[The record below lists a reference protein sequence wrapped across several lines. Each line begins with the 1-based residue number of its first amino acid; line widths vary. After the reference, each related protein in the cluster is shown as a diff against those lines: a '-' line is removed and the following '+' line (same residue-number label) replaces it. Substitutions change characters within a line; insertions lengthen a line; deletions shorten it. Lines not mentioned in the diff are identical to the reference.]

1 MSVTEIMWNYN
12 ITDENA
18 ADYIVDKN
26 EGTLMEKIYR
36 ILLGIFL
43 VCLIPILLVLS
54 YWSCRYSYYGTV
66 DYSIRN
72 LLIKDSTWKHF
83 VIFLLTS
90 VLVYEG
96 DKWLNAQNQ
105 EKQEKICIYTL
116 LATSVT
122 AFLLGS
128 IYVLNNPYYPVGD
141 QISAT
146 AFAAYCRDGNFIML
160 CSGGYVGMYQQQKG
174 LGILYEILFA
184 LFGNFNYTPAKIL
197 HVIWW
202 VLAIL
207 AGYGFLKLNT
217 DRAIFRI
224 VYCIMMLG
232 CIPFLLY
239 LPYIYGDVLSISF
252 GMVMFW
258 AVSAYEHY
266 EKKRYIALAACV
278 AGIAVLARKNTW
290 IILIGVGIYAVLVC
304 LKKKKGQ
311 YLLAGFAIL
320 LTAALTVKAVDVM
333 YEYRSGYPSD
343 IGIPSILWI
352 AMGLQETDGMAGVY
366 NRYQQT
372 TFAEHDFQQEP
383 AAQEGKE
390 YIRERL
396 REFRENPAMARDFF
410 KRKLEDQWIE
420 PLFSSLKA
428 TESFDTD
435 GEPLSSGITSLYYG
449 NIHETVWK
457 LANYYQSIVYLAG
470 LVLGI
475 ALCGRWWQKKEIPTA
490 LWLPLIGI
498 VGGFL
503 FSIIWEAQSR
513 YVFPYYVFLIL
524 FVPMG
529 LYETG
534 RAISRLPKH
543 RRKTTEQNQ
552 TQEESLREIA

>member
-1 MSVTEIMWNYN
+1 
-12 ITDENA
+12 
-18 ADYIVDKN
+18 
-26 EGTLMEKIYR
+26 MEKIYR

-105 EKQEKICIYTL
+105 EKQEKICRYTL
-116 LATSVT
+116 LATGMT
-122 AFLLGS
+122 TFILGCV
-128 IYVLNNPYYPVGD
+128 YVLKNPYYPEGD
-141 QISAT
+141 QINAT
-146 AFAAYCRDGNFIML
+146 AFAAYCREGNFIML
-160 CSGGYVGMYQQQKG
+160 EPGGYVGMYQQQKG

-224 VYCIMMLG
+224 IYCIMMLG

-304 LKKKKGQ
+304 LKKKNGQ

-475 ALCGRWWQKKEIPTA
+475 VLCGRWWQKKEIPTA

>member
-1 MSVTEIMWNYN
+1 
-12 ITDENA
+12 
-18 ADYIVDKN
+18 
-26 EGTLMEKIYR
+26 MEKIYR

-83 VIFLLTS
+83 VIFLLAS
-90 VLVYEG
+90 VIVYEG
-96 DKWLNAQNQ
+96 DKWLTAQNQ
-105 EKQEKICIYTL
+105 IKQEKICIYTL

-141 QISAT
+141 QISTT

-174 LGILYEILFA
+174 LGILYEMLFA

>member
-1 MSVTEIMWNYN
+1 MKGKREQ
-12 ITDENA
+12 
-18 ADYIVDKN
+18 
-26 EGTLMEKIYR
+26 IYQL
-36 ILLGIFL
+36 LLGILL
-43 VCLIPILLVLS
+43 VCALPVMVLLG
-54 YWSCRYSYYGTV
+54 YWACRYSYYGTV

-72 LLIKDSTWKHF
+72 ILVKDTAWKH
-83 VIFLLTS
+83 VLVFLLAVAVVWGLDRMLARTKR
-90 VLVYEG
+90 V
-96 DKWLNAQNQ
+96 Q
-105 EKQEKICIYTL
+105 QEKICLGVLILTVV
-116 LATSVT
+116 A
-122 AFLLGS
+122 AFILG
-128 IYVLNNPYYPVGD
+128 ILYILKNPYFPEGD
-141 QISAT
+141 QIGVA
-146 AFAAYCRDGNFIML
+146 AFAAYAREGNYVML
-160 CSGGYVGMYQQQKG
+160 EPGGYVGMYQQQKG
-174 LGILYEILFA
+174 LGALYEILFTF
-184 LFGNFNYTPAKIL
+184 FGNFNYTSAKTV

-202 VLAIL
+202 LFAIL

-217 DRAIFRI
+217 DRAVFRI
-224 VYCIMMLG
+224 LYCAMLLG
-232 CIPFLLY
+232 CMPFLLY
-239 LPYIYGDVLSISF
+239 LPYIYGDILSVSF
-252 GMVMFW
+252 CMILFW

-266 EKKRYIALAACV
+266 EQKRYLALAAFT
-278 AGIAVLARKNTW
+278 AAMALLARKNTW
-290 IILIGVGIYAVLVC
+290 IVLIAVAIYALLVS
-304 LKKKKGQ
+304 LKKKKWKF
-311 YLLAGFAIL
+311 LLTGVVIL
-320 LTAALTVKAVDVM
+320 LTATLSVKAVDVM

>member
-1 MSVTEIMWNYN
+1 
-12 ITDENA
+12 
-18 ADYIVDKN
+18 
-26 EGTLMEKIYR
+26 MEKIYR

-174 LGILYEILFA
+174 LGILYEMLFA

-266 EKKRYIALAACV
+266 EKKRYIALRHV
-278 AGIAVLARKNTW
+278 WQGL
-290 IILIGVGIYAVLVC
+290 LC
-304 LKKKKGQ
+304 L
-311 YLLAGFAIL
+311 
-320 LTAALTVKAVDVM
+320 
-333 YEYRSGYPSD
+333 P
-343 IGIPSILWI
+343 
-352 AMGLQETDGMAGVY
+352 
-366 NRYQQT
+366 
-372 TFAEHDFQQEP
+372 
-383 AAQEGKE
+383 GKIHGSYSLE
-390 YIRERL
+390 W
-396 REFRENPAMARDFF
+396 EFMQFWSA
-410 KRKLEDQWIE
+410 
-420 PLFSSLKA
+420 
-428 TESFDTD
+428 
-435 GEPLSSGITSLYYG
+435 
-449 NIHETVWK
+449 
-457 LANYYQSIVYLAG
+457 
-470 LVLGI
+470 
-475 ALCGRWWQKKEIPTA
+475 
-490 LWLPLIGI
+490 
-498 VGGFL
+498 
-503 FSIIWEAQSR
+503 
-513 YVFPYYVFLIL
+513 
-524 FVPMG
+524 
-529 LYETG
+529 
-534 RAISRLPKH
+534 
-543 RRKTTEQNQ
+543 
-552 TQEESLREIA
+552 

>member
-1 MSVTEIMWNYN
+1 
-12 ITDENA
+12 
-18 ADYIVDKN
+18 
-26 EGTLMEKIYR
+26 MEKIYR

-524 FVPMG
+524 FVPLG

-543 RRKTTEQNQ
+543 RRKTTEQNLMPFWQ
-552 TQEESLREIA
+552 LSPVCSGCGALQKKSSASGCIPFPECPG

>member
-1 MSVTEIMWNYN
+1 
-12 ITDENA
+12 
-18 ADYIVDKN
+18 
-26 EGTLMEKIYR
+26 MEKIYR

-105 EKQEKICIYTL
+105 ENQEKICIYTL

-252 GMVMFW
+252 GMIMFW

-352 AMGLQETDGMAGVY
+352 AMGLQETDGMAGV
-366 NRYQQT
+366 
-372 TFAEHDFQQEP
+372 
-383 AAQEGKE
+383 
-390 YIRERL
+390 L
-396 REFRENPAMARDFF
+396 
-410 KRKLEDQWIE
+410 
-420 PLFSSLKA
+420 SL
-428 TESFDTD
+428 
-435 GEPLSSGITSLYYG
+435 
-449 NIHETVWK
+449 IH
-457 LANYYQSIVYLAG
+457 I
-470 LVLGI
+470 
-475 ALCGRWWQKKEIPTA
+475 
-490 LWLPLIGI
+490 
-498 VGGFL
+498 
-503 FSIIWEAQSR
+503 
-513 YVFPYYVFLIL
+513 
-524 FVPMG
+524 
-529 LYETG
+529 
-534 RAISRLPKH
+534 
-543 RRKTTEQNQ
+543 
-552 TQEESLREIA
+552 